1 MDRQDTYSSADSKVP
16 GDASRPGTAG
26 LPLNDSTVHDSV
38 DSPMLSRPSR
48 VTSSLIVQRG
58 ESWDNP
64 LASLYHMKPHL
75 KLDDV
80 DIMVQETVLFYLLMI
95 ASDRMGGVFRGMKS
109 GIAFDIVLM
118 NNTLVIQRRSRRSSS
133 FSTKDALST
142 KLEEYSYGAASIPV
156 PGVKNSMHHYQL
168 LRYNIGS
175 LACLVSVHV
184 KGSVQLLPAARERS
198 RPRKTRS
205 VHGIDVITT
214 GQGVRAPLAFQ
225 ASFRLPD
232 TIPRSRFEREKT
244 RLDRQVPRLWISRQT
259 KLGVVDLIPSGKGAG
274 PGGLTVVELGD
285 KVMRFEEQ
293 NQEGLQRLVRLLKK
307 LRDTVRAHGGP
318 GVVVFS
324 KKTREPLPDNHSIHV
339 YSAGREEMP
348 VLLDWHKENFWAKKN
363 NSEEK
368 VLPQEKAINKDART
382 QKGFIGRWAGWLGF

>member
-1 MDRQDTYSSADSKVP
+1 
-16 GDASRPGTAG
+16 
-26 LPLNDSTVHDSV
+26 
-38 DSPMLSRPSR
+38 MLAPPSR
-48 VTSSLIVQRG
+48 VTSSFIVQRG

-80 DIMVQETVLFYLLMI
+80 DIMVHGTVLFYLLMI

-133 FSTKDALST
+133 FLAKDALST
-142 KLEEYSYGAASIPV
+142 KLEEHSYGAATIPV

-184 KGSVQLLPAARERS
+184 KGTVQVLPAARERS
-198 RPRKTRS
+198 RPQKTRS

-214 GQGVRAPLAFQ
+214 GRGVLTPLTFQ
-225 ASFRLPD
+225 ASFRLPG
-232 TIPRSRFEREKT
+232 TIPRSRFKREKT
-244 RLDRQVPRLWISRQT
+244 RLDKRVPRLWISRQT
-259 KLGVVDLIPSGKGAG
+259 KLGVVDLIPPGQDAG
-274 PGGLTVVELGD
+274 PGGLTVVELRD
-285 KVMRFEEQ
+285 KVMEFEEE
-293 NQEGLQRLVRLLKK
+293 NQEGLQRLVRLLRT
-307 LRDTVRAHGGP
+307 LRDTVLAHGGP
-318 GVVVFS
+318 CVVVFS
-324 KKTREPLPDNHSIHV
+324 KQKRENLPDNHNIHV

-348 VLLDWHKENFWAKKN
+348 VLLDWHKENFWAEKN

-368 VLPQEKAINKDART
+368 VQPQEKAINKDART
-382 QKGFIGRWAGWLGF
+382 EKGFIRRWARWSGF